1 MIIIIIII
9 SWINHWKTEFSF
21 KSIAQDNTQTLPDHV
36 HTVHT
41 TIQQNVAGVG
51 SVSFGKNTTPTA
63 GDWVHNPS
71 MTKAFIQA
79 TCKIGH
85 RSFTRTRWFTESQ
98 PKGFTPWKLRE
109 PCGTQTLGS
118 CQQAWQFELI
128 WSNHLRVPHLFGNSM
143 WVCLNGRTPQFIR
156 HRRKVHLQWS
166 LCTSLTQNIK
176 NHRTPGL
183 ALLFNHFPSALN
195 QNQKGVGQN

>member
-1 MIIIIIII
+1 MF
-9 SWINHWKTEFSF
+9 TLF
-21 KSIAQDNTQTLPDHV
+21 TQLSNRTSLASDQKALARTRPPLPVIGFITQVWLCDLC
-36 HTVHT
+36 
-41 TIQQNVAGVG
+41 
-51 SVSFGKNTTPTA
+51 
-63 GDWVHNPS
+63 

-128 WSNHLRVPHLFGNSM
+128 WINHLRVPHLFGNSM

-156 HRRKVHLQWS
+156 HRRKVHLQTS

-176 NHRTPGL
+176 NHPPNPWL
-183 ALLFNHFPSALN
+183 SIVVQSFSFSLKSKS
-195 QNQKGVGQN
+195 KGCGSKLKTWGTEGPQIYVYFWY